1 MKESINPNKDE
12 GIINKKERPSEKEQ
26 EPKVATPTSPDN
38 PLSYA
43 KIDPMGEEPHL
54 STLTKRTQDLP
65 PMNKET
71 EKLQR
76 EGAKRKAE
84 EDSFNLM

>member
-12 GIINKKERPSEKEQ
+12 GIRKEKERTAEKET
-26 EPKVATPTSPDN
+26 KAATSTATDD
-38 PLSYA
+38 PLVYA

-54 STLTKRTQDLP
+54 SPLTKTQDLP